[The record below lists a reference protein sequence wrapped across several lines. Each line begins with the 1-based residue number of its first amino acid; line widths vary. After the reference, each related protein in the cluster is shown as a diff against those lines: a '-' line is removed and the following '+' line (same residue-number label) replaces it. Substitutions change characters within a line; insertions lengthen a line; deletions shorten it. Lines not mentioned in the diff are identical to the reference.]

1 MSANFK
7 LFFTLNQLCG
17 PCSIISRLQVSTEK
31 IQVMNK
37 NKMGRPLNN
46 LVIKRKFG
54 DKLFFRS
61 KDNVIKDISLMVYV
75 YNLLYSKSDEKGD

>member
-1 MSANFK
+1 
-7 LFFTLNQLCG
+7 
-17 PCSIISRLQVSTEK
+17 
-31 IQVMNK
+31 MNK